1 MKPFKSETN
10 TNHYLKSKMCCD
22 NLLGHSID
30 QPIAKIPH
38 QASYKALLVSQ
49 LASLQFVPLLVYHYE
64 SCSRNV
70 SCTQYYIDTA
80 NRETTLEFNL
90 YLRQNIWEE
99 KGGAGAGGGSEGR
112 EGQNE
117 RIS

>member
-1 MKPFKSETN
+1 MKPFKSVTN
-10 TNHYLKSKMCCD
+10 TNHYLKSEMCCD

-49 LASLQFVPLLVYHYE
+49 SASLQFVPVLVYHYE
-64 SCSRNV
+64 CCSRNV

-99 KGGAGAGGGSEGR
+99 NGGKDKMKE
-112 EGQNE
+112 
-117 RIS
+117 